1 MYCNNCGKKLEDSA
15 NFCSHCGSQQKSTND
30 TSEITA
36 PENYSGVS
44 VMETSKKKRSNGFLK
59 FIVILTILAG
69 CIMGISKI
77 IDSQINPHNQD
88 GATQLFKRSA
98 NNNDIYVNSD
108 LDLSNLGVKY
118 IITPQ
123 VDIDGLKITIKFLD
137 KNMKVLDSYVKSI
150 GNVKKGVQVNFS
162 ISLLDLGIS
171 VAWNTKYES
180 LGVTGGT
187 VSYFA

>member
-1 MYCNNCGKKLEDSA
+1 MYCNNCGKKLEDGA
-15 NFCSHCGSQQKSTND
+15 NFCSHCGSHQKSNND
-30 TSEITA
+30 TSEITT
-36 PENYSGVS
+36 PENYSSVI
-44 VMETSKKKRSNGFLK
+44 VMETSKKKRSHGFLK
-59 FIVILTILAG
+59 FIAILTILVG
-69 CIMGISKI
+69 CILGISKI
-77 IDSQINPHNQD
+77 IDSKKNPYNQD

-123 VDIDGLKITIKFLD
+123 VDIDGLKVTIEFLD
-137 KNMKVLDSYVKSI
+137 KNMNALDSYVKSI